1 MALSKL
7 QVSRN
12 ECSNMSEGEHLKY
25 DFVCYY
31 CLRAKEASSLSH
43 FDPLDV
49 ADEYSD
55 IVPVCIDCVYSMNL
69 GEQEIEEDE

>member
-1 MALSKL
+1 MALRKL
-7 QVSRN
+7 QVSRK
-12 ECSNMSEGEHLKY
+12 EWIIMGPTEEVKY

-49 ADEYSD
+49 ADEYSE
-55 IVPVCIDCVYSMNL
+55 IVPVCVDCVYSMYL
-69 GEQEIEEDE
+69 GEQELEEDE

>member
-7 QVSRN
+7 QVSRK
-12 ECSNMSEGEHLKY
+12 ECSNMGPTEDLKY

-31 CLRAKEASSLSH
+31 CLRAREASSLSH

-49 ADEYSD
+49 ADEYSE
-55 IVPVCIDCVYSMNL
+55 IVPVCIECVVSMNL
-69 GEQEIEEDE
+69 GEQELEKDE